1 MYDIDTILDL
11 LNGLDNDIETQ
22 ERGIKEGK
30 KVRNL
35 EAFIQPYCG
44 GRGKSVWYNSLG
56 KYQIQSR
63 HKKSSPEK
71 NSNCSECDS
80 FQLYQAADGSAR
92 MYMGKVSFPLGENAV
107 VLQRLIG
114 IKRLFLYHF
123 TKAFYKRA
131 CFADLLTEAFK
142 KVFHVKPLLSGRP
155 IGPSAAL
162 HPAAS
167 TLRTDADVNLP
178 YCL

>member
-1 MYDIDTILDL
+1 
-11 LNGLDNDIETQ
+11 
-22 ERGIKEGK
+22 
-30 KVRNL
+30 
-35 EAFIQPYCG
+35 
-44 GRGKSVWYNSLG
+44 
-56 KYQIQSR
+56 
-63 HKKSSPEK
+63 
-71 NSNCSECDS
+71 
-80 FQLYQAADGSAR
+80 

>member
-1 MYDIDTILDL
+1 MYDIDTILDM
-11 LNGLDNDIETQ
+11 LNGLDNDTETQ
-22 ERGIKEGK
+22 ERGIEEGK

-35 EAFIQPYCG
+35 ETFIQPYCG

-92 MYMGKVSFPLGENAV
+92 THMGKVSFPLGENAA
-107 VLQRLIG
+107 VLQKLTHR
-114 IKRLFLYHF
+114 KRRFLYHF
-123 TKAFYKRA
+123 TKFFYKRV
-131 CFADLLTEAFK
+131 CFAGLLAEALK
-142 KVFHVKPLLSGRP
+142 KYSVVSSFCQE
-155 IGPSAAL
+155 GP
-162 HPAAS
+162 
-167 TLRTDADVNLP
+167 
-178 YCL
+178 